1 MYRMG
6 SRTHHK
12 RLFLYGLLA
21 FALVWTGI
29 VLAVIY
35 LNRDQTVI
43 NQAPTVTRQVDV
55 SNMPTKTFDEDAFSI
70 ALPSDWKY
78 LGRDPSTVY
87 HPYRWQSTA
96 QNETGRML
104 AVYVD
109 NIPVDMAVNR
119 LLPLEVQGDHL
130 MPGTVSDNCTTFTGD
145 GAGDAPSK
153 NVTAKWAG
161 VNFICDMENYE
172 RDVVG
177 TGSTR
182 AINSVEFT
190 GQQTGTHTL
199 FFTYTD
205 NTAQPDYTIFS
216 DALSS
221 FKLK

>member
-1 MYRMG
+1 M
-6 SRTHHK
+6 
-12 RLFLYGLLA
+12 
-21 FALVWTGI
+21 
-29 VLAVIY
+29 
-35 LNRDQTVI
+35 
-43 NQAPTVTRQVDV
+43 
-55 SNMPTKTFDEDAFSI
+55 SNTPTKTFDEDVFSI
-70 ALPSDWKY
+70 TLPADWKY
-78 LGRDPSTVY
+78 LGRDPSIVY

-130 MPGTVSDNCTTFTGD
+130 MPGPVSDNCTTFTGD
-145 GAGDAPSK
+145 GASDGPSK

-172 RDVVG
+172 RNVVG
-177 TGSTR
+177 TGSMQ

-190 GQQTGTHTL
+190 GQQTGTHPL

-205 NTAQPDYTIFS
+205 DTAQPDYTIFS